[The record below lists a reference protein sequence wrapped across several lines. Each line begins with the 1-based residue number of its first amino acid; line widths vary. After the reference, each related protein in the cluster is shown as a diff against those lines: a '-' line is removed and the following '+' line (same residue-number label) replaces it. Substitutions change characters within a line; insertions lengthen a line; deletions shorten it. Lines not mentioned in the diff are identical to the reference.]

1 MKPLRLV
8 RTYISLIRNSTR
20 RALSLWTTWL
30 LRTPRR
36 LRQKSI
42 IMSSANYSQ
51 LEPRDI
57 TGKLWRG
64 WRRPAV
70 IDAVV
75 LIKDREPGKV
85 EIVVRYLDDKSWFVS
100 VPTDIVEALLRTPQN
115 RAILAEALDSATTM
129 RVMGFKPVMEIQEG
143 DEPPFKVKVYCAEVC

>member
-1 MKPLRLV
+1 MKPPRLV

-30 LRTPRR
+30 LSSPRR

-51 LEPRDI
+51 LGSRDI

-64 WRRPAV
+64 WRRPVA

-75 LIKDREPGKV
+75 LLKGRELGKV
-85 EIVVRYLDDKSWFVS
+85 DILVHYLEDKRWFVA
-100 VPTDIVEALLRTPQN
+100 VPKDIVEALLSTSQN

-129 RVMGFKPVMEIQEG
+129 RVMGFKPVMDIREG